1 MSRPIKCFESV
12 SDEAIN
18 AKRAFYVAS
27 SWPIL
32 TFFARNKLLRRRRRT
47 KRKFSSE
54 KVSGKAERPSE
65 KFDGEKG
72 MEGLGEVQRLVTLG
86 LDSDYPLLPVT
97 DSFVWEGLKSANNLL
112 VEQRRI

>member
-18 AKRAFYVAS
+18 AKGAFYVAS

-86 LDSDYPLLPVT
+86 LDSDYPLLLVT
-97 DSFVWEGLKSANNLL
+97 DSFV
-112 VEQRRI
+112 